1 MTQKKKPIIE
11 RLEFVQDDLADI
23 VDVLYEA
30 DFPNDSI
37 IKALEIIIE
46 TTNKLKQI
54 KETL

>member
-30 DFPNDSI
+30 DLPNDSI
-37 IKALEIIIE
+37 IKALEIITE